1 MLIFLG
7 LSLYDL
13 IGTFQSPS
21 KMSFDILWRTLLAL
35 LHVVFRS
42 TSTTGSTTVMLPS
55 LMYLF
60 VTTTKIFFQTN
71 ISTSIS
77 KSKSITKTL
86 NNNKKT
92 LFLNLIVLTTF
103 IWSPNFN
110 NDVTVLDIDPY
121 ANTDVTTTQPVL
133 PTKSKSSCNF
143 DGNNWCDWV
152 NSGEKSFSHRE
163 HPPDPEAAAIAAKA
177 AKDKAEAASQQTT
190 DTTPASSTPSAS
202 EEEAPLINNYV
213 QNLGIPR

>member
-1 MLIFLG
+1 
-7 LSLYDL
+7 L

-92 LFLNLIVLTTF
+92 LT
-103 IWSPNFN
+103 S
-110 NDVTVLDIDPY
+110 
-121 ANTDVTTTQPVL
+121 
-133 PTKSKSSCNF
+133 
-143 DGNNWCDWV
+143 
-152 NSGEKSFSHRE
+152 
-163 HPPDPEAAAIAAKA
+163 
-177 AKDKAEAASQQTT
+177 
-190 DTTPASSTPSAS
+190 
-202 EEEAPLINNYV
+202 
-213 QNLGIPR
+213 